1 MNRNALLSFA
11 LLSIGSLSAAAEVRL
26 PNVLSDHAVLQRSRP
41 IHIWGTGAAQES
53 VTVTF
58 HGQTATA
65 TANADGNWELWLRPE
80 EAGGPYELTVTGS
93 QSSAPL
99 KRSDLLI
106 GDVWFASGQSNMEFP
121 LKGFTGA
128 PLLNGDKEIAAATQ
142 PKIRLLRERHR
153 TSATILN
160 EAEDT
165 WTLCTP
171 ETAKDF
177 SAVGYLFSRELTQEE
192 HVPIGVIDSTWGG
205 TPAHAWTSA
214 EGIGY
219 ANLPSV
225 AADAGK
231 IAIDQGRIDSLKARY
246 AAEDEALKAAG
257 KEVPTR
263 PRIANDHLGSWAPAS
278 LYNGMVAPF
287 TKLTIK
293 GVIWYQGETDT
304 APERAPYY
312 ARVFPAMIQDWR
324 RQWGQGTFFFLY
336 VQISNFGHVN
346 EGWGQVREAQ
356 RRTLE
361 LGQTG
366 MAVTLDVGNH
376 DNVHPSDKQTV
387 AHRLALIARESVY
400 GEKLQGESPTF
411 TQATQEDG
419 AMRVWLAHATGL
431 RSEMN
436 PLTEFE
442 VAGEDHKFSPAE
454 ATIDG
459 ETIVVKAAAVATPR
473 YVRYAWNGGVDCY
486 VYNGKGL
493 PLGTFTSER

>member
-1 MNRNALLSFA
+1 MNRNALLSLA
-11 LLSIGSLSAAAEVRL
+11 LLSVGSLSAAAEVRL

-41 IHIWGTGAAQES
+41 IRIWGTGAVQET

-80 EAGGPYELTVTGS
+80 EAGGPYELTATGS
-93 QSSAPL
+93 QSSAPV
-99 KRSDLLI
+99 KRTDLLV

-128 PLLNGDKEIAAATQ
+128 PLLNGDKEIAASAQ

-160 EAEDT
+160 EAQDT

-177 SAVGYLFSRELTQEE
+177 SAVGYFFSRELMQEE

-205 TPAHAWTSA
+205 TPAHAWMSA

-219 ANLPSV
+219 ASLPSV

-246 AAEDEALKAAG
+246 AAEDEASKAAG
-257 KEVPTR
+257 KEVPPR

-287 TKLTIK
+287 TKFAIK

-312 ARVFPAMIQDWR
+312 ARVFPALIQDWR
-324 RQWGQGTFFFLY
+324 RQWGQGSFPFLY

-346 EGWGQVREAQ
+346 EGWGQVRDAQ

-376 DNVHPSDKQTV
+376 DTVHPSDKQTV

-400 GEKLQGESPTF
+400 EEKLQAESPTF
-411 TQATQEDG
+411 TQATQEGG
-419 AMRVWLAHATGL
+419 AMRVWLAHAAGL
-431 RSEMN
+431 RSDMN

-442 VAGEDHKFSPAE
+442 VAGDDHKFSPAE
-454 ATIDG
+454 GTIDG
-459 ETIVVKAAAVATPR
+459 ETIVVKAASVTAPR
-473 YVRYAWNGGVDCY
+473 YIRYAWNGGVDCY